1 MIDVNPEGEVWV
13 VAEAADG
20 QLRDIS
26 LELLNKARELA
37 DELGVA
43 LGATLAA
50 HNTGALAPLLIAHGA
65 DKVYVA
71 DDELLEP
78 YQTSPH
84 TRVLTDLVEE
94 HAPQIVLFGAT
105 PVGRDLSPRV
115 ASTLFAGLTA
125 DCTELGIGP
134 HTEPGGIVYENLLLA
149 IRPAF
154 GASILAT
161 IVNFERW
168 PQMATIREGVIPL
181 GTPDHNRTGEIIA
194 ATTQLNGTDQAIK
207 ILKRTVREQT
217 GGLKRARVVVAGGM
231 GMGSADNFQQLHE
244 LADVLDGQVGCSR
257 PVTDAGWM
265 PRDRQI
271 GQTGVT
277 VRPALYVAAGISGA
291 IQHISGMSDA
301 KKVIAINTDPQAPI
315 FEIADYR
322 IVGDV
327 NKVVPH
333 LIEAVRERV

>member
-13 VAEAADG
+13 VAETVEG

-37 DELGVA
+37 DELDVA
-43 LGATLAA
+43 LGATLSG
-50 HNTGALAPLLIAHGA
+50 HNTGELAPLLIAHGA
-65 DKVYVA
+65 DRVYVA

-78 YQTSPH
+78 YQTSTH
-84 TRVLTDLVEE
+84 ARVLTELVEE
-94 HAPQIVLFGAT
+94 HEPQIVLFGAT

-115 ASTLFAGLTA
+115 ASALFAGLTA

-134 HTEPGGIVYENLLLA
+134 HTEPGGVVYENLLLA

-181 GTPDHNRTGEIIA
+181 GTPDHGRTGEIIA

-207 ILKRTVREQT
+207 ILKRTVREQK
-217 GGLKRARVVVAGGM
+217 GGLKGARVVVAGGM
-231 GMGSADNFQQLHE
+231 GMGSAGNFQQLHE
-244 LADVLDGQVGCSR
+244 LADVLGGQVACSR
-257 PVTDAGWM
+257 PVADAGWL
-265 PRDRQI
+265 PRDRQV

-315 FEIADYR
+315 FDVADYR

-327 NKVVPH
+327 NKIIPH
-333 LIEAVRERV
+333 FVEAVKERV